1 MEKFGNK
8 QGEIIVEFYNIYK
21 TKIGS
26 ILIKEENEKI
36 VQIKIIKE
44 EKETLAKKQETALIK
59 EAYLQIQE
67 YLEQKRRK
75 FTLPLLLK
83 GTNFQMKVWQ
93 ALRTIPYGETRS
105 YEEIAKQIGNS
116 KAARAVGMANHNNP
130 ILIVVPCHRV
140 IGKNNKLVGFGAGLE
155 VKQALLEIENMKII

>member
-1 MEKFGNK
+1 M
-8 QGEIIVEFYNIYK
+8 EFYNIYK

-155 VKQALLEIENMKII
+155 VKQALLEIENM

>member
-155 VKQALLEIENMKII
+155 VKQALLEIENM

>member
-1 MEKFGNK
+1 M
-8 QGEIIVEFYNIYK
+8 EFYNIYK